1 MAVRHVITLHNAV
14 TVNSTSPAFDFGR
27 LTDNAALL
35 IVTTGAPTFS
45 YQLQGSIDGVNFV
58 SIGSAFTQA
67 NVGQNK
73 ITAFTT
79 TGPCRFFRAVLTALS
94 GGTFTAK
101 LAALPGT

>member
-45 YQLQGSIDGVNFV
+45 YVLQGSIDGVNFF
-58 SIGSAFTQA
+58 ILGTFTQA
-67 NVGQNK
+67 NVGQTK
-73 ITAFTT
+73 VVFTT
-79 TGPCRFFRAVLTALS
+79 TGPCRFFKGALSALS

-101 LAALPGT
+101 LAAIPGT